1 MPDSN
6 LLTNTPEN
14 SHTPLNVTQDQ
25 SSEKSPE
32 GIYQNS
38 NLDGEEDETP
48 TMAFCGPCSR
58 LFKRKRNTKFKAEKN
73 VENEDKYVKVVDD
86 DKEII
91 QHKELDHTF
100 TNDLSQVQ
108 KTVQD
113 VDQVKIDEEPS
124 SQPETPVEGAGLH
137 RDQQI
142 QEYVEKDE
150 TLHISEPVPTLKD
163 AVLQLSP
170 FPNLSEVPSQLSQPS
185 MNVVVSSYKHSIISI
200 EQPENET
207 LPQSSDHETLT
218 ADVHA
223 HSKTTV
229 ICAKTSVT
237 ETSKARTLR
246 VTLRNKPI
254 SVVNGAKD
262 LWNKKKVI
270 TTMENSPIFQ
280 GSTIHRSNISN
291 TSDHEETH
299 DYVNQSNNNAAN
311 DVRKSEIGFAL
322 PEPEKKPPKFL
333 QLIREARA
341 ANMIPPSLPTP
352 SYSWERKEFI
362 EEDNCM
368 VLPTRKPKK
377 RDEKASSPSEAE
389 TASTE
394 NKATDNDINKPKPV
408 PSIQDVIETMQKI
421 KEAEAQLKAR
431 KERSQLDKAK
441 DDSGRILPSTQSKEC
456 KKESVV
462 VNYKERRRLRKEK
475 EIEEAREQLMEA
487 TRNALKDRLE
497 FNKDLKSANNSTN
510 ISKTLF
516 GISTDD
522 INYPNAPLSE
532 SEKCVDIV
540 EEVEANIT
548 PPQLD
553 DRKGDNSKLL
563 SNSELKVDENAVVS
577 QPNASETDSQTKF
590 TKESGERTC
599 KKIRK
604 KNHSN
609 KYSNP
614 NSIASPSLLERKN
627 VLVPQTADAPHNV
640 QNLSMPQPIFIPVPI
655 CMSCFGVPQG
665 IQPNYCNQ
673 VNHFR
678 NSIAHRRSRGCSI
691 SSFET
696 STSSDSDS
704 ESYRQK
710 SKGKQRLNRNKSSFS
725 ECTGFSASSFE
736 TESSISLTNSSF
748 SMSPSDH
755 DGLNYTTPCS
765 SSSSFDTTSECSVL
779 SSFSSNSEDESS

>member
-1 MPDSN
+1 MQDSN
-6 LLTNTPEN
+6 LSTSTREN
-14 SHTPLNVTQDQ
+14 SHIPLNVTRNQ

-32 GIYQNS
+32 GIYQNNNS
-38 NLDGEEDETP
+38 EGEENETP

-58 LFKRKRNTKFKAEKN
+58 LFKRKRNAKFKAKKN
-73 VENEDKYVKVVDD
+73 LENEDTYVKIVDNYI
-86 DKEII
+86 EII
-91 QHKELDHTF
+91 QHEDLDHTL
-100 TNDLSQVQ
+100 TNGLTQVE
-108 KTVQD
+108 KTVHD
-113 VDQVKIDEEPS
+113 VDHVKVVEEPS
-124 SQPETPVEGAGLH
+124 SQPETPVESAEIH

-142 QEYVEKDE
+142 QECVEMDE
-150 TLHISEPVPTLKD
+150 TPHISEPVSALKD
-163 AVLQLSP
+163 AVSQPSP
-170 FPNLSEVPSQLSQPS
+170 FSNLSEVPSQLSQPS

-237 ETSKARTLR
+237 ETNKARTLR
-246 VTLRNKPI
+246 ITLRNKPN

-262 LWNKKKVI
+262 LWNEKKVI
-270 TTMENSPIFQ
+270 TKIENCSIFQ
-280 GSTIHRSNISN
+280 DSTIHRSDISN

-299 DYVNQSNNNAAN
+299 DCVNQSNNNAAN
-311 DVRKSEIGFAL
+311 DIRNSEIEFAL

-377 RDEKASSPSEAE
+377 RDGKASSPSEAE

-394 NKATDNDINKPKPV
+394 NKAINDDINKPKPV

-421 KEAEAQLKAR
+421 KEAEAQLKAK
-431 KERSQLDKAK
+431 KERNQLDKSK
-441 DDSGRILPSTQSKEC
+441 EDSGRILPSNQSTEC
-456 KKESVV
+456 KKDSVV

-497 FNKDLKSANNSTN
+497 FNKELKSANNSIN

-532 SEKCVDIV
+532 AEKCVDSV

-548 PPQLD
+548 PLQSD
-553 DRKGDNSKLL
+553 DKRGDNSELL
-563 SNSELKVDENAVVS
+563 SNSELRVDENAVVS
-577 QPNASETDSQTKF
+577 QPNASGTDSQTKF
-590 TKESGERTC
+590 TKESEERTC
-599 KKIRK
+599 KKKTRK

-609 KYSNP
+609 KYSNR

-627 VLVPQTADAPHNV
+627 VLVPQTAGVP

-665 IQPNYCNQ
+665 IQPIYCNQ
-673 VNHFR
+673 VNHSR

-696 STSSDSDS
+696 FTSSDSDS

-710 SKGKQRLNRNKSSFS
+710 SKGKQRLSRNKLSFS
-725 ECTGFSASSFE
+725 ECNGFGVSSFE

-748 SMSPSDH
+748 SVSPSDH
-755 DGLNYTTPCS
+755 DGFSYTTSCS
-765 SSSSFDTTSECSVL
+765 SSSSFNTTSECSAL
-779 SSFSSNSEDESS
+779 SSFSSNSEDESA